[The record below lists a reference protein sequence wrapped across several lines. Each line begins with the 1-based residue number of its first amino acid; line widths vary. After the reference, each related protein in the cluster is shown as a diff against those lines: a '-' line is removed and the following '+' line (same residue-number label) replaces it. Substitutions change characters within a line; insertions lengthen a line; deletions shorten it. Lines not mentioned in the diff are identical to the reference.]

1 VGRHL
6 VYLSLGS
13 NLGDRKRHLAH
24 AVACLHGLLGEL
36 KLSSLYETAPQEL
49 IDQPFFLNIAVSGRT
64 ELEPKA
70 LLEAIMAIESR
81 LGRDRRAAVP
91 KGPRVID
98 IDLLLFGERII
109 AEESLQ
115 VPHPRMTGR
124 RFVLQP
130 LLELDPTL
138 RHPATGEPLSR
149 CLERLG
155 EQGVYNLGPW
165 DYTLPV
171 PEHDCGRPGRE
182 TKI

>member
-13 NLGDRKRHLAH
+13 NLGDRKRNLAR
-24 AVACLHGLLGEL
+24 AVACLQGLLGEL
-36 KLSSLYETAPQEL
+36 KVSSLYETAPQEL
-49 IDQPFFLNIAVSGRT
+49 IDQPRFLNIAVSGRT
-64 ELEPKA
+64 DLEPRA
-70 LLEAIMAIESR
+70 LLEAVLATESR
-81 LGRDRRAAVP
+81 LGRDRRGAVP

-98 IDLLLFGERII
+98 IDLLLFAERII
-109 AEESLQ
+109 AEEDLQ
-115 VPHPRMTGR
+115 VPHPRMMGR
-124 RFVLQP
+124 RFVLEP

-138 RHPATGEPLSR
+138 RHPVSGEPLARS
-149 CLERLG
+149 LEKLG

-182 TKI
+182 TEI

>member
-1 VGRHL
+1 MGRHL

-13 NLGDRKRHLAH
+13 NLGDRKRNLAR
-24 AVACLHGLLGEL
+24 AVACLQELLAEL
-36 KLSSLYETAPQEL
+36 QVSSLYETAPMEL
-49 IDQPFFLNIAVSGRT
+49 ADQPRFFNVAVCGRT
-64 ELEPKA
+64 ALEPQA
-70 LLEAIMAIESR
+70 LLKAIMGIESR
-81 LGRDRRAAVP
+81 LGRDRRGAVP

-98 IDLLLFGERII
+98 IDLLLFAERII
-109 AEESLQ
+109 AEENLQ

-130 LLELDPTL
+130 LLELDASL
-138 RHPATGEPLSR
+138 RHPASGEPLASY
-149 CLERLG
+149 LERLG

-182 TKI
+182 TAI